1 MPAVSPVLVAT
12 LGSERGERETAICVA
27 ALELLAE
34 VGYDRM
40 TMDGVAARA
49 RASKATIYRR
59 WPGKRELVL
68 DAIRCRTEQ
77 HIDVPDT
84 GTLRG
89 DIIATLRVMSTKLGQ
104 RDVDLMAGVMRAM
117 RNTPDLAECVRAQ
130 TLEAKRYVGNTIV
143 ARAIDRGELPA
154 GTDPEPFHET
164 APAIMFFRILII
176 DLPVDE
182 PFLAHV
188 ADDIL
193 VPLLTASGQR
203 SKTQETP

>member
-1 MPAVSPVLVAT
+1 MPAVPPAVSTT
-12 LGSERGERETAICVA
+12 LGSENSERESAICVA

-59 WPGKRELVL
+59 WPGKRELVQ
-68 DAIRCRTEQ
+68 DAIRLRTD
-77 HIDVPDT
+77 HRMDVPDT

-89 DIIATLRVMSTKLGQ
+89 DIIATLRVMSTKFGQ
-104 RDVDLMAGVMRAM
+104 RDLDLMAGVMRAM
-117 RNTPDLAECVRAQ
+117 RNAPDLARCVRAQ

-164 APAIMFFRILII
+164 APAIMFFRSLIV

-193 VPLLTASGQR
+193 VPLLTVTGRR
-203 SKTQETP
+203 STTQETT

>member
-1 MPAVSPVLVAT
+1 MSATSPPAFTT
-12 LGSERGERETAICVA
+12 LGNEKTERESAICVA

-59 WPGKRELVL
+59 WPGKRELVQ
-68 DAIRCRTEQ
+68 DAIRFRTD
-77 HIDVPDT
+77 HRMDVPDT

-89 DIIATLRVMSTKLGQ
+89 DIIATLRVMSTKFGQ
-104 RDVDLMAGVMRAM
+104 RDLDLMAGVMRAM
-117 RNTPDLAECVRAQ
+117 RNAPDLAQCVRAQ

-164 APAIMFFRILII
+164 APAIMFFRILIV

-193 VPLLTASGQR
+193 VPLLTATGRR
-203 SKTQETP
+203 SNIQETT

>member
-1 MPAVSPVLVAT
+1 MTAVTPPAPDT
-12 LGSERGERETAICVA
+12 LGSERGERDSAIREA

-68 DAIRCRTEQ
+68 DSIRCRTEQ
-77 HIDVPDT
+77 HFDVPDT
-84 GTLRG
+84 GTLR
-89 DIIATLRVMSTKLGQ
+89 DDLIATLRVMSTKIGQ

-117 RNTPDLAECVRAQ
+117 RNTPDLADTVRAR

-143 ARAIDRGELPA
+143 ARAVARGELRA
-154 GTDPEPFHET
+154 GADPEVFHET
-164 APAIMFFRILII
+164 APALMFFRILVV
-176 DLPVDE
+176 DQPVDDA
-182 PFLAHV
+182 FIVHV

-193 VPLLTASGQR
+193 VPLLTASGRR
-203 SKTQETP
+203 SNAQETP